1 MDLYYFPSSVWLIHQ
16 LVATLSA
23 TTDYCLQKKIKP
35 LCLVRERERERERER
50 TDRTNFAT
58 TVLAPKKNI
67 TKENRNRSSNFG
79 N

>member
-1 MDLYYFPSSVWLIHQ
+1 MVDTSTCCHTFGNNRLLP
-16 LVATLSA
+16 AE
-23 TTDYCLQKKIKP
+23 KNKITVP
-35 LCLVRERERERERER
+35 GERERERER